1 MYNAPMQSNKDSHM
15 VDFLMRR
22 GITKEVL
29 SLFDISIYNH
39 PQIGDC
45 IKIPVTDTFAKYRRD
60 PMDDRKPKYLY
71 DQGGKVTLYG
81 LQHVEEGPVVITEG
95 ELDTLVCWSQNIP
108 AVSSTGGAMS
118 FQEDW
123 ATQLAP
129 NQVYLCFD
137 NDPAGAEG
145 MVKVLKY
152 IPDAKVILFPNITG
166 VKDVSDYVAMGKDFR
181 KLMATAKSYKNT
193 EEVIADKHER
203 DAVMLPTI
211 FHDKYI
217 EKHQEQAQ
225 RATRPASSTH
235 KSDKVLRAKDY
246 PMDNLIKFDRNFAC
260 CPWHNEKSPSLKYYP
275 KSNSAYCFG
284 ACGKTYDSI
293 DAYQLVH
300 GVGFLDAVKELNKL
314 V

>member
-1 MYNAPMQSNKDSHM
+1 MQSNKDSHM

-60 PMDDRKPKYLY
+60 PLDERKPKYLY

-81 LQHVEEGPVVITEG
+81 ADKLGINKDIPIVITEG
-95 ELDTLVCWSQNIP
+95 ELDTLVCWSQNIQ

-123 ATQLAP
+123 VPSLQGKE
-129 NQVYLCFD
+129 VFLCFD

-246 PMDNLIKFDRNFAC
+246 PMDNLIKFDRNKAC
-260 CPWHNEKSPSLKYYP
+260 CPWHNETTPSLHYYP
-275 KSNSAYCFG
+275 RNNNAYCFG